1 MGRELM
7 KMSSRVHRTLCF
19 VATSVLLLAACGSSD
34 DDAGGEPAE
43 LTNQAPD
50 DAGSDTATET
60 TTADT
65 APPETAAPESAD
77 PVVRVSGGTTDPW
90 EIAGNCVWTPDNTGA
105 ASSLYIVE
113 DIDEDREEEITI
125 LEAWPFQLE
134 EDSVSLVIGSIV
146 EPGGNLLT
154 VLDVEASSDG
164 ETITLLADVHNGIKT
179 FDDPPDFTLTVTCG
193 P

>member
-1 MGRELM
+1 M
-7 KMSSRVHRTLCF
+7 KMSSRVHRTLCL
-19 VATSVLLLAACGSSD
+19 VATSVLLFAACGSSD
-34 DDAGGEPAE
+34 DDAAGESAE
-43 LTNQAPD
+43 LTNQVPA
-50 DAGSDTATET
+50 DAGSETTTET
-60 TTADT
+60 TTAET
-65 APPETAAPESAD
+65 APPETAPPESAD

-113 DIDEDREEEITI
+113 DVDDDREEAITI
-125 LEAWPFQLE
+125 LEAWPFELK
-134 EDSVSLVIGSIV
+134 EDSVSLIIGSIV

-179 FDDPPDFTLTVTCG
+179 FDDPPDFTLTITCG